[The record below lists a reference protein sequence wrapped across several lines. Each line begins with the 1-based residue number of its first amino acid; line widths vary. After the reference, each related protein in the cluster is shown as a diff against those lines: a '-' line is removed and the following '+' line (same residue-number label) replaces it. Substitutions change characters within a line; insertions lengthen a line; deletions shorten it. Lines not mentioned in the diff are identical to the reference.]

1 MDFYDFLRHF
11 LGIVFGY
18 GSETVELG
26 VSTHSLVH
34 STHFQLFLEPKITF
48 QLLMVLENTQSQ
60 KKIYIQY
67 GFLKINSL
75 FKGCARPHCCFYV
88 CGYMYICLYICIYL
102 NQSGAWFTA
111 PKRWAVVGPT
121 QLLGECGYCF
131 NENLNMQELF
141 YSLKC
146 VLPYYAGNMQDRVI
160 IIAR

>member
-1 MDFYDFLRHF
+1 
-11 LGIVFGY
+11 
-18 GSETVELG
+18 
-26 VSTHSLVH
+26 
-34 STHFQLFLEPKITF
+34 
-48 QLLMVLENTQSQ
+48 MVLENTQSQ
-60 KKIYIQY
+60 KIVYIYIVW
-67 GFLKINSL
+67 FFEN
-75 FKGCARPHCCFYV
+75 
-88 CGYMYICLYICIYL
+88 L